1 MKQFQINIF
10 VHEDEL
16 IRAYT
21 EGHDIAES
29 DCPDIE
35 QMIASELNWL
45 SSSGISFSDEIKPI
59 DHNSYT
65 LNFKILQLASG
76 HYLTAEYPDDWQ
88 NLPEDEQ
95 LKFVSDNSWQP
106 FEDYDPEFVIGCI
119 ESAAEVTQNFLE
131 DLKHQS

>member
-10 VHEDEL
+10 VNEDEL

-45 SSSGISFSDEIKPI
+45 SSSGISFFAQIKPV
-59 DHNSYT
+59 DHNT
-65 LNFKILQLASG
+65 FK
-76 HYLTAEYPDDWQ
+76 LT
-88 NLPEDEQ
+88 
-95 LKFVSDNSWQP
+95 
-106 FEDYDPEFVIGCI
+106 
-119 ESAAEVTQNFLE
+119 
-131 DLKHQS
+131 